1 MPVNS
6 NSRFYAISSLFKQI
20 FGVLKLFYVFVIIP
34 ICATILILD
43 VDMALGEIGVVT
55 LQLLEI
61 APVFLGDGMMI
72 DVKGI

>member
-6 NSRFYAISSLFKQI
+6 NSRFYVVFSLFKQI